1 MFFGQR
7 IPRFLS
13 GVKTRIIIAFFT
25 AGMIFA
31 CSPAQSEHPGSW
43 DPKAAAAYLDERE
56 AWWMQWPVAARDQ
69 GTFCVS
75 CHTTLPYALSRSA
88 LRHLNHEEV
97 PTLGEQRL
105 IESVRKRVRIAS
117 NDSAHKNDESDGTQA
132 ILNALV
138 LAAYDSQAGK
148 LGDDTRTAFENMW
161 SLQQTAGDKQG
172 AWLWVQANLQPWETK
187 DSYYYGATLAAV
199 AVGTAPESYR
209 LTPAIQKKI
218 ELLRDYLRRE
228 YVTQSSINRVGL
240 LWASTKLPDLIQK
253 DQQQVIISDILRKQ
267 NADGGWSLPSLISPG
282 IRQWIRRDFTPQSI
296 GSDAYATGLISFVLE
311 QTGFSQQNE
320 QIARALS
327 WLARH
332 QRKEGVWQEDS
343 LNKWRRSSD
352 PALPFMSD
360 AATAYAVL
368 ALTEATE

>member
-132 ILNALV
+132 VLNALV
-138 LAAYDSQAGK
+138 LASYDSQAGK

-199 AVGTAPESYR
+199 AVGTAPENYR

-240 LWASTKLPDLIQK
+240 LWASTK
-253 DQQQVIISDILRKQ
+253 
-267 NADGGWSLPSLISPG
+267 
-282 IRQWIRRDFTPQSI
+282 
-296 GSDAYATGLISFVLE
+296 
-311 QTGFSQQNE
+311 
-320 QIARALS
+320 
-327 WLARH
+327 
-332 QRKEGVWQEDS
+332 
-343 LNKWRRSSD
+343 
-352 PALPFMSD
+352 
-360 AATAYAVL
+360 
-368 ALTEATE
+368 